1 MANETKGVFTL
12 QDVRDRELAGTWI
25 KWYNVPYHP
34 ATIGTS
40 NIWFGGGST
49 GSGVDRV
56 IFASDTS
63 TAVAKGPLS
72 LGRSELAAHGNTT
85 DAWFGGGD
93 APGTRSTVDRIIFS
107 SDTSTAV
114 AKGPLSSVRRLLA
127 AHGNTTDAWFGG
139 GRNVSRVDRIIF
151 LSDTATA
158 VAKGPLS
165 AARLDLASN

>member
-1 MANETKGVFTL
+1 VANETKGVFTL

-49 GSGVDRV
+49 GSGVSTVERI
-56 IFASDTS
+56 IFSSDTS

-114 AKGPLSSVRRLLA
+114 AKGPLSLARYLLA
-127 AHGNTTDAWFGG
+127 AN
-139 GRNVSRVDRIIF
+139 
-151 LSDTATA
+151 
-158 VAKGPLS
+158 
-165 AARLDLASN
+165 